1 MKKLFISGIV
11 VMMIFSGC
19 DQAGQPHGMKGTG
32 KIAESAV
39 VSAASVTNKEVTA
52 VIKEHK
58 SGSWSPELSDA
69 EKKTLFSI
77 VDDTLNWCVS
87 GSRGK
92 FPFEKYTITE
102 KMKVKTATFVTLKMH
117 GMLRGCIGS
126 LQPVDSMYE
135 SVHDNAINAA
145 LRDPRFRPVT
155 SRELPDLEV
164 HISLLSPIMP
174 IASLDEFKVGEH
186 GIIIEK
192 GMYRA
197 VYLPEVAVEQGWT
210 KEQTLASL
218 SEKAGMAPDAWKSG
232 AKFKIFSSVGLSK

>member
-1 MKKLFISGIV
+1 MKQMLIYAVGIIL
-11 VMMIFSGC
+11 MFSGC
-19 DQAGQPHGMKGTG
+19 GLAEQPGSKKSDNEET
-32 KIAESAV
+32 K
-39 VSAASVTNKEVTA
+39 ASSPVNSTAKKEAST

-58 SGSWSPELSDA
+58 SGKWSPELTDE
-69 EKKTLFSI
+69 EKKTLFAI
-77 VDDTLNWCVS
+77 VEDTLGWCVKG
-87 GSRGK
+87 GSGK
-92 FPFEKYTITE
+92 FSFDKYTITD
-102 KMKVKTATFVTLKMH
+102 KMKVPTATFVTLKIR

-155 SRELPDLEV
+155 EQELPKLEV
-164 HISLLSPIMP
+164 HISLLSPIVP

-197 VYLPEVAVEQGWT
+197 VYLPEVAIEQGWT

-218 SEKAGMAPDAWKSG
+218 SEKAGMDSNAWKSG
-232 AKFKIFSSVGLSK
+232 AKFKVFSSVGLSK

>member
-1 MKKLFISGIV
+1 MII
-11 VMMIFSGC
+11 MMFSGC
-19 DQAGQPHGMKGTG
+19 GLAEQPESAKSGGTG
-32 KIAESAV
+32 AAIS
-39 VSAASVTNKEVTA
+39 VSVNKATNQEVST

-58 SGSWSPELSDA
+58 SGKWSPELTDE
-69 EKKTLFSI
+69 EKKTLFAI
-77 VDDTLNWCVS
+77 VEDTLNWCVK
-87 GSRGK
+87 GSAGK
-92 FPFEKYTITE
+92 FSFDKYTITE
-102 KMKVKTATFVTLKMH
+102 KMKVPTATFVTLKIR

-126 LQPVDSMYE
+126 LQPVESMCE
-135 SVHDNAINAA
+135 SVHDNAVNAA

-155 SRELPDLEV
+155 EQELPKLEV
-164 HISLLSPIMP
+164 HISLLSPIVP

-218 SEKAGMAPDAWKSG
+218 SEKAGMDSNAWKSG
-232 AKFKIFSSVGLSK
+232 ARFKVFSSVGLSK

>member
-1 MKKLFISGIV
+1 MKQIFVSTVGVVLVLSGCGLAEQPESKKSDNEAVKKSTPVSNTMKK
-11 VMMIFSGC
+11 
-19 DQAGQPHGMKGTG
+19 
-32 KIAESAV
+32 E
-39 VSAASVTNKEVTA
+39 VSS

-58 SGSWSPELSDA
+58 SGKWTPDLTDE
-69 EKKTLFSI
+69 EKKTLFDI
-77 VDDTLNWCVS
+77 VEDTLDWCVK
-87 GSRGK
+87 GGKGK
-92 FPFEKYTITE
+92 FSFDKYTITE
-102 KMKVKTATFVTLKMH
+102 KMKVQTATFVTLKIR

-126 LQPVDSMYE
+126 LQPVDSMFE

-155 SRELPDLEV
+155 EQELPKLEI
-164 HISLLSPIMP
+164 HISLLSPIVP
-174 IASLDEFKVGEH
+174 IASLDEFNVGEH

-218 SEKAGMAPDAWKSG
+218 SEKAGMDSNAWKSG
-232 AKFKIFSSVGLSK
+232 AKFKVFSSVGLSK